1 MVRLRFTP
9 IVVSYVISIL
19 VTIALLVVW
28 VVYTMEARARIDDLA
43 DRVGVTVGN
52 LHWAVLAIGCGLA
65 ALLIVALTSQLAS
78 RVAEVRYARKQE
90 DFISTVTHELRS
102 PLAAIKLHAQTLQGS
117 DIGRQQLERSLDFIL
132 QQTDR
137 MATLVDDV
145 LESSRLVARKH
156 HLDLEPTAL
165 TEFFVPYFEEVR
177 PRIEAYGVRL
187 SERLETTGTVRAT
200 EEGFRRLMD
209 NLLENAAR
217 FSEAGGEVRCR
228 VEDEGEWAV
237 ILVEDDGVGIP
248 KSELARIFDRF
259 YQVGRQQVGRQQ
271 KAQRQGTG
279 LGLFIVSGLVREMG
293 GTVHAFS
300 HEDRPGTTFRI
311 ELPLLAVEPAI
322 QTAPESAD
330 QPGADPG
337 EAA

>member
-9 IVVSYVISIL
+9 IVVSYVVSIL

-28 VVYTMEARARIDDLA
+28 VVYTMQARARIDELA

-52 LHWAVLAIGCGLA
+52 LHWAVLVVGCGLA
-65 ALLIVALTSQLAS
+65 ALLIVELTSQLAS

-90 DFISTVTHELRS
+90 EFISMVTHELRS
-102 PLAAIKLHAQTLQGS
+102 PLAAIKLHAQTLQDS
-117 DIGRQQLERSLDFIL
+117 DIGREQLERSLDFIL

-145 LESSRLVARKH
+145 LESSRLVARKR
-156 HLDLEPTAL
+156 HLDLELVAL
-165 TEFFVPYFEEVR
+165 TDFFTSYFEEIR
-177 PRIEAYGVRL
+177 PRIESHGVHL
-187 SERLETTGTVRAT
+187 SGRVETTGTVRAT
-200 EEGFRRLMD
+200 EEGLRRLMD

-217 FSEAGGEVRCR
+217 FSETGGEVRCR
-228 VEDEGEWAV
+228 VEEEGEWAV

-248 KSELARIFDRF
+248 KSELARVFDRF
-259 YQVGRQQVGRQQ
+259 YQVGRQQTGRR
-271 KAQRQGTG
+271 KGTG

-300 HEDRPGTTFRI
+300 HDDKPGTTFRI
-311 ELPLLAVEPAI
+311 ELPLLAIEPA
-322 QTAPESAD
+322 APAAAV
-330 QPGADPG
+330 PGDDRRGDP
-337 EAA
+337 